1 MWRTAPLQA
10 RTIGQGLEVKPS
22 TLLGAGRGL
31 FTTVV
36 IPKNEFITSFTGRI
50 IGHKEALKLR
60 EQHETGYYC
69 SCPSFSSLQ
78 AIFRTSGVLRK
89 NHAVNSSNIGNICSE
104 PTIDAIHNLKQ
115 QVHRWC
121 MVIWKRERQQ
131 LKKAVRRE
139 FIQRS

>member
-60 EQHETGYYC
+60 EQHETGYVIALAPLHSYLDGDRE
-69 SCPSFSSLQ
+69 P
-78 AIFRTSGVLRK
+78 RK
-89 NHAVNSSNIGNICSE
+89 GLGGGQFANHD
-104 PTIDAIHNLKQ
+104 P
-115 QVHRWC
+115 
-121 MVIWKRERQQ
+121 KRRN
-131 LKKAVRRE
+131 
-139 FIQRS
+139 